1 MYALIVAFLR
11 LVTRIFFRT
20 VEVVGTEHVP
30 AGGPVIFVGNHPN
43 SLIDP
48 VMILTTCGRRVSFA
62 AKDTLFASPF
72 LRPFLAATGAVP
84 IKRKMDHAAGP
95 LDNTAAFDALF
106 AVLEQG
112 GAFGIFPEGISHTSS
127 ELAPLKTGAAR
138 IALGAAE
145 KGIPVRIVPSGLIYK
160 KRERMRGRVL
170 VQFGKPLDIDAAELA
185 AWKEDPRAAAQAL
198 TTRIDHALRLQTV
211 NAPDFETLR
220 VLDGARRLYEPST
233 LRLSLAE
240 QGEVVRR
247 FVDHWQRLRD
257 EPEVAALYR
266 DVEVYLQELRVLG
279 VNDPLLERGVSRMQW
294 LGRIVRHLFL
304 VLVLA
309 PFALPGIVLHAPVLL
324 GAVVAGDG
332 LTDRKDVV
340 ATVKMITAAVMVLV
354 AYLAAG
360 ALVFFLLDFPYDVIF
375 APLTIVALL
384 VSGWATIRVLEQQT
398 VLRRAIWVFGHLLY
412 LKRDLLR
419 LRRERDA
426 LRARLLDMVDKHLD
440 PSLPRIVDPAL
451 QRTA

>member
-30 AGGPVIFVGNHPN
+30 PAGPVIFVGNHPN

-48 VMILTTCGRRVSFA
+48 VMILTTCGRRVRFA

-72 LRPFLAATGAVP
+72 LRPFLAALGAVP
-84 IKRKMDHAAGP
+84 IKRKMDHGAGQ

-106 AVLEQG
+106 GVLEHG
-112 GAFGIFPEGISHTSS
+112 AAFGIFPEGISHTSS

-138 IALGAAE
+138 IALGAAAQ
-145 KGIPVRIVPSGLIYK
+145 GIPVKIVPSGLAYK

-170 VQFGKPLDIDAAELA
+170 VQYGKPLEVDAAELA
-185 AWKEDPRAAAQAL
+185 ACKDDPRAAAHAL
-198 TTRIDHALRLQTV
+198 TARIDQALRLQTV

-257 EPEVAALYR
+257 EPEVAALYH
-266 DVEVYLQELRVLG
+266 DVEVYLQELRILG
-279 VNDPLLERGVSRMQW
+279 VNDPQLERGVSRAQW
-294 LGRIVRHLFL
+294 LGRVVRHLFL

-309 PFALPGIVLHAPVLL
+309 PLALPGLLLHAPVLL
-324 GAVVAGDG
+324 TAVLAGET

-340 ATVKMITAAVMVLV
+340 ATVKMITAALAVLV
-354 AYLAAG
+354 GYLAVG
-360 ALVFFLLDFPYDVIF
+360 GLVFAVLPFPEDVIY
-375 APLTIVALL
+375 APLTIVLL
-384 VSGWATIRVLEQQT
+384 LASGWATIRVLEQQT
-398 VLRRAIWVFGHLLY
+398 VLRRSIWVFGHLLY
-412 LKRDLLR
+412 LKRDLVR
-419 LRRERDA
+419 LREERET
-426 LRARLLDMVDKHLD
+426 LRARLLAMVDKHLD
-440 PSLPRIVDPAL
+440 PTVQRVVDPTR